1 MKSKFTFWG
10 FIIVMI
16 VAVVPQVMAQS
27 PTAGSPCR
35 DLRNCAPHQQQ
46 GQHQTANGGSAT
58 GGSAT
63 GGTAAATT
71 GSSSSTASTG
81 SSMSSSTTGSS
92 SSDSSTNANNAAT
105 NGPQSNSQ
113 VSNYNDVHQT
123 PATFVPPQFST
134 APCQQAGGAGGA
146 GGVFSFGISGSR
158 TNRECEKRATAQ
170 DFAAIGNSEAAAK
183 ILCKTKAAK
192 AAGLTMEDCMKI
204 TQKPEPAQPPVP
216 SQGAVNVP
224 PTQLDVQAAKVG
236 NMQGN

>member
-1 MKSKFTFWG
+1 MKSKFAFWV
-10 FIIVMI
+10 FVIVM
-16 VAVVPQVMAQS
+16 AAAVPQVVAQS
-27 PTAGSPCR
+27 ITSSGCR
-35 DLRNCAPHQQQ
+35 DIRDCGQQRGQ
-46 GQHQTANGGSAT
+46 GQHQI
-58 GGSAT
+58 AT
-63 GGTAAATT
+63 GGTATGGAATATT

-81 SSMSSSTTGSS
+81 SSMSSSSTGSS
-92 SSDSSTNANNAAT
+92 NSNSSTSATNAAT

-183 ILCKTKAAK
+183 ILCRTKAAK
-192 AAGLTMEDCMKI
+192 AAGLTMQDCLKI
-204 TQKPEPAQPPVP
+204 TQKPETPQPPMP
-216 SQGAVNVP
+216 AQGAVNVP
-224 PTQLDVQAAKVG
+224 PPPLDVQDPKAG
-236 NMQGN
+236 NPQGN